1 MRCTMAGKESAMCVA
16 SKVLVIDDDEVVRR
30 SYARSLAQTAC
41 QVATADNGETALKCM
56 RQEASDVVLLDLRMP
71 GMDGLAVLRILKR
84 DWPDSEVIVITGYP
98 ALDSAKQAVA
108 LGAYDYLSKPTE
120 PRELVRVTTSA
131 AQHKRWAL
139 HRESRSDSQPAFSGE
154 AS

>member
-1 MRCTMAGKESAMCVA
+1 MDA
-16 SKVLVIDDDEVVRR
+16 SSSRVLVVDDDEVVRR
-30 SYARSLAQTAC
+30 SYARSLATSAC
-41 QVATADNGETALKCM
+41 SVDAVDNGEAALRRM
-56 RQEASDVVLLDLRMP
+56 QQDVFDVVLLDLRMP

-108 LGAYDYLSKPTE
+108 LGAYDYLAKPTE

-139 HRESRSDSQPAFSGE
+139 HRERRPAVRTDFFEGE